1 VPLALFLQ
9 VYLPCQR
16 PFRYCA
22 PGRPSRI
29 IRWRV
34 HLHHFPIVDLLLGG
48 EGKGGDL
55 GRPIT
60 EIEEQ
65 VLESIL
71 RIICRELQTTWQAIS
86 LVFEFGQRQPVAQAQ
101 RLMSPDEKNL
111 CLSFEVKMPDT
122 RGTLNL
128 AVPAV
133 VSNALLRKISS
144 DCSYRRPQGAA
155 EARQQ
160 IQEKVLECPFP
171 VELCV
176 PHLQLP
182 LQTVAELAPGTLLSF
197 SRSASAPAVL
207 LVDEI
212 RLGLAMPVRVNSRRA
227 ARVLSLEPP
236 NVPAGEP

>member
-1 VPLALFLQ
+1 
-9 VYLPCQR
+9 
-16 PFRYCA
+16 
-22 PGRPSRI
+22 
-29 IRWRV
+29 
-34 HLHHFPIVDLLLGG
+34 LHHFPIVDLLLGG

-60 EIEEQ
+60 DIEEQ

-71 RIICRELQTTWQAIS
+71 RIICRELQITWQAIS

-101 RLMSPDEKNL
+101 RLMPADEKNL

-133 VSNALLRKISS
+133 VSNTLLRKISA
-144 DCSYRRPQGAA
+144 DYTYHRPRGAA
-155 EARQQ
+155 EARRQ
-160 IQEKVLECPFP
+160 IEEKLLGCPFP

-182 LQTVAELAPGTLLSF
+182 LPTVADLAPGTLLSF

-207 LVDEI
+207 QVDDI
-212 RLGLAMPVRVNSRRA
+212 RPCPVPRFPKRPGR
-227 ARVLSLEPP
+227 
-236 NVPAGEP
+236 

>member
-1 VPLALFLQ
+1 MH
-9 VYLPCQR
+9 LP
-16 PFRYCA
+16 
-22 PGRPSRI
+22 
-29 IRWRV
+29 
-34 HLHHFPIVDLLLGG
+34 HFPIVDLLLGG

-65 VLESIL
+65 LLESIL
-71 RIICRELQTTWQAIS
+71 RIICRELQVTWQAIS
-86 LVFEFGQRQPVAQAQ
+86 LAFEFGQRQPVGQAQ
-101 RLMSPDEKNL
+101 QLMPPDEKNL

-133 VSNALLRKISS
+133 VSNALLRKISA
-144 DCSYRRPQGAA
+144 DCSYRRPRGAN

-160 IQEKVLECPFP
+160 IQEKLLECAFP

-182 LQTVAELAPGTLLSF
+182 LQTVADLAPGTLLSL

-212 RLGLAMPVRVNSRRA
+212 RLGLATPVRVNARRA
-227 ARVLSLEPP
+227 ARVLSLEPL
-236 NVPAGEP
+236 NVPVGEPWQKLAARNRLPN

>member
-22 PGRPSRI
+22 PGCPSRI

-86 LVFEFGQRQPVAQAQ
+86 LAFEFGQRQPVAQAQ

-133 VSNALLRKISS
+133 VSNVLLRKISS
-144 DCSYRRPQGAA
+144 AYNYHRPRGAA

-160 IQEKVLECPFP
+160 IQEKLLECPFP

-182 LQTVAELAPGTLLSF
+182 LQTVAELTSGTLLSF

-212 RLGLAMPVRVNSRRA
+212 RLGLATPVRVNSRRA
-227 ARVLSLEPP
+227 ARVLSLESPTP
-236 NVPAGEP
+236 QAGEP

>member
-1 VPLALFLQ
+1 MSTSFPVLRDGMP
-9 VYLPCQR
+9 R
-16 PFRYCA
+16 
-22 PGRPSRI
+22 RI

-34 HLHHFPIVDLLLGG
+34 RLHHFPIVDLLLGG

-101 RLMSPDEKNL
+101 RLMPPDEKNL

-133 VSNALLRKISS
+133 VSNALLRKISA
-144 DCSYRRPQGAA
+144 DCSYHRPRGAA

-160 IQEKVLECPFP
+160 IQEKLLGCPFP

-182 LQTVAELAPGTLLSF
+182 LSTVADLAPGTLLSF

-207 LVDEI
+207 QVDDI
-212 RLGLAMPVRVNSRRA
+212 RLASAMPVRVNSRRA
-227 ARVLSLEPP
+227 ARVLSLDPP
-236 NVPAGEP
+236 NVLAGEP